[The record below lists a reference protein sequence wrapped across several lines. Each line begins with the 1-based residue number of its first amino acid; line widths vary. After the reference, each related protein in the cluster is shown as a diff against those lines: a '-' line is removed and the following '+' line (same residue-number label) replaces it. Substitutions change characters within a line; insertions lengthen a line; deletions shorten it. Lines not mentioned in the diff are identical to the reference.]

1 MLIFKLTVRY
11 ADGVVQSYI
20 NDDFAVI
27 VSIMKSI
34 SQNCEKNNQPKP
46 EFDFDDWENDA

>member
-1 MLIFKLTVRY
+1 MVLITKLSVTY
-11 ADGVVQSYI
+11 ADGVKQTFI

-34 SQNCEKNNQPKP
+34 ISNSEKNNQPKP
-46 EFDFDDWENDA
+46 EFDFDEWEN